1 MWDNV
6 RSIRPRQRPTISV
19 VNYVPVTLRPSNRV
33 RLGGPLMASPFPPS
47 FLFWPWPFT
56 AFASFTGF
64 GLSVSLSSLGT
75 KSITSFIPFFRLCAW
90 LPFSPPQSQSF
101 HLSLTFFIFVFT
113 HAPFSFFSSLCCHH
127 HHHYTPHT
135 THHLTSYLYHTFEP
149 DFR

>member
-56 AFASFTGF
+56 AFASFTAF

-75 KSITSFIPFFRLCAW
+75 NSITSFFPLFSTLCLATF
-90 LPFSPPQSQSF
+90 LSPSIS
-101 HLSLTFFIFVFT
+101 I
-113 HAPFSFFSSLCCHH
+113 FSSLSHVLPFRR
-127 HHHYTPHT
+127 YTCPIQLFLLSLLPPPPPLHT
-135 THHLTSYLYHTFEP
+135 THHTPLDVVSLSYI
-149 DFR
+149 